1 MSINLYSY
9 GVDCFIFIVS
19 LVSLLSFRII
29 NYWAKVIVISN
40 LNIFVLKITFL
51 GTGTSQGVPVV
62 ACQCTV
68 CQSSDKY
75 DKRLRSS
82 ILIEAGE
89 TTLVVDSGPDFRQQ
103 MLKAE
108 VREIDAILLTHEH
121 YDHIA
126 GLDDIRAF
134 NWVQQRPTDIYAT
147 ARVQK
152 SIRQIFSY
160 VFAAKKYPGI
170 PQMNLF
176 EIENAPFKVK
186 GHEVIPIT
194 VLHYRLPVT
203 GYRIGKFAYI
213 TDMKTI
219 KTEEKEKLKGL
230 EVLVVNALRKE
241 EHLSHMNLERAL
253 KLIAEVQP
261 QKAFLT
267 HLSHQ
272 MGLHAEVSK
281 ELPAN
286 VELAYDGL
294 EVEVI

>member
-1 MSINLYSY
+1 M
-9 GVDCFIFIVS
+9 
-19 LVSLLSFRII
+19 
-29 NYWAKVIVISN
+29 
-40 LNIFVLKITFL
+40 
-51 GTGTSQGVPVV
+51 
-62 ACQCTV
+62 
-68 CQSSDKY
+68 

-82 ILIEAGE
+82 V
-89 TTLVVDSGPDFRQQ
+89 LVQTPGADIVIDAGPDFRQQ
-103 MLKAE
+103 MLRAG
-108 VREIDAILLTHEH
+108 ITNLDAILLTHEH

-126 GLDDIRAF
+126 GLDDIRAY
-134 NWVQQRPTDIYAT
+134 NWVQKRPTDIYAT
-147 ARVQK
+147 HRVQN
-152 SIRQIFSY
+152 SIKRIFSY

-176 EIENAPFKVK
+176 EIDNAPFNVK
-186 GHEVIPIT
+186 GNEVIPIT
-194 VLHYRLPVT
+194 GLHYRLPVT

-213 TDMKTI
+213 TDIKTI

-281 ELPAN
+281 ELPSN